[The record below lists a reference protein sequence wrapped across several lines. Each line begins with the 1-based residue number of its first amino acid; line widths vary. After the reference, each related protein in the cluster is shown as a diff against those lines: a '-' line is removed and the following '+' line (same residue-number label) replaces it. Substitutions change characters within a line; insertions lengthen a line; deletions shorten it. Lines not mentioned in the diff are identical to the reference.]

1 MLVMRRSLLPIA
13 LVACGGTTSLP
24 VDAVCN
30 PLGADG
36 CLAPWPSSAFE
47 IDDPATPTGRRLALP
62 AGAIPRGGDT
72 EIDPARWN
80 ALDGFA
86 ASGPIVIA
94 FPGGVAPD
102 DLPPADNMDLSLA
115 PDSPTVILDMTTGTR
130 VSHYGEIDADSQ
142 ALLLRPA
149 TRLEPGHRYAVA
161 ITDRLLARD
170 GGALDVS
177 PGFAALRDN
186 RTTDHPLLEH
196 MRPRFED
203 VLVALDEAGI
213 PADGADLVVAWD
225 FTVASDQAMRAD
237 LVVTHERALATLA
250 THPPLVAVTSDVRAG
265 AVRTVSGWL
274 DAPLVLSNGGEA
286 RAGTRVVRDDAG
298 LPAIQGLYR
307 IAFTAVV
314 PDCAHHAPV
323 VLYGHRAFGDA
334 SEVATTAGL
343 ASELCMT
350 VIGTDL
356 RGVSAADLP
365 ALQRVADDLENT
377 DEIFD
382 VALQGAIDQTTLIAA
397 LRGVLGRVLAGRDP
411 SGSGGIDPS
420 RLYYLCDGAL
430 AATTIVALS
439 PAIQRAAIIEPT
451 DLDRVLAK
459 TRFAYSDPLT
469 VLLVRQL
476 LALSWDRIESL
487 GFGGHP
493 PLLVQAQDPAV
504 AIPLAR
510 SLKLPLVTPAA
521 TTPWGISTVPHPA
534 HAGLVIGG
542 KPLPLVREFFTA
554 GTISMPPM

>member
-1 MLVMRRSLLPIA
+1 MRSSLLAVA

-24 VDAVCN
+24 VDADCN
-30 PLGADG
+30 PLGAGDA

-47 IDDPATPTGRRLALP
+47 VDDPATPTGRRLALP
-62 AGAIPRGGDT
+62 AGAIPRGAGDA

-80 ALDGFA
+80 VLDGFA
-86 ASGPIVIA
+86 GGPIVIA
-94 FPGGVAPD
+94 FPGGVASD

-115 PDSPTVILDMTTGTR
+115 PDSPTIILDMTTGTR
-130 VSHYGEIDADSQ
+130 VSHHGEIDADSQ
-142 ALLLRPA
+142 ALVLRPA
-149 TRLEPGHRYAVA
+149 ARLEPGHRYAVA

-170 GGALDVS
+170 GEALEVS

-203 VLVALDEAGI
+203 VLVALDDAGV
-213 PADGADLVVAWD
+213 PADGADLVIAWD
-225 FTVASDQAMRAD
+225 FTVASDQVMRAD
-237 LVVTHERALATLA
+237 LGIARDRALATLA
-250 THPPLVAVTSDVRAG
+250 THPPLVAVTSDSRLSG
-265 AVRTVSGWL
+265 VRTIAGTL
-274 DAPLVLSNGGEA
+274 DAPLILSNGGEA
-286 RAGTRVVRDDAG
+286 RAGTRVVRDDNRQ
-298 LPAIQGLYR
+298 PAIQGLYR

-314 PDCAHHAPV
+314 PDCARNAPV

-334 SEVATTAGL
+334 SEVTSTSAL

-382 VALQGAIDQTTLIAA
+382 VALQGAIDQTALIAA
-397 LRGVLGRVLAGRDP
+397 LRGVLGRVLTGR
-411 SGSGGIDPS
+411 IDPS
-420 RLYYLCDGAL
+420 RIYYLADGAL
-430 AATTIVALS
+430 GAITIAALS
-439 PAIQRAAIIEPT
+439 PAIQRAAIIEPA

-459 TRFAYSDPLT
+459 ARLANTYPDPLT
-469 VLLVRQL
+469 ALLVRQL
-476 LALSWDRIESL
+476 LALSWERIESV

-493 PLLVQAQDPAV
+493 PLLVHAKDPAI
-504 AIPLAR
+504 AITLAR

-521 TTPWGISTVPHPA
+521 TTPWGITSVPHPA

-542 KPLPLVREFFTA
+542 NALPLVREFFTA
-554 GTISMPPM
+554 GTISPLPLGSSPPM